1 MAWWPPGALVGA
13 GVVAVAST
21 GGHAM
26 SRHDEILVHL
36 GRLLAAGWR
45 VMLEPSP
52 PQGSVASMIA
62 IQIEL
67 PEVRRSY
74 RATLPAAVFGDVD
87 RLETVI
93 RGLANVAGVNGR
105 IPS

>member
-1 MAWWPPGALVGA
+1 MAWWPPGALVVA

-21 GGHAM
+21 GGRAM
-26 SRHDEILVHL
+26 SRPDELLEQL
-36 GRLLAAGWR
+36 GRLVAADWR
-45 VMLEPSP
+45 IMIEPSP
-52 PQGSVASMIA
+52 PSGSVASMIA
-62 IQIEL
+62 IQIEK
-67 PEVRRSY
+67 PDVRRAY